1 MSNTCQICCD
11 KFNLST
17 RKPIKCQYCEFN
29 ACKTCCET
37 YILGETVVKC
47 MNTSCNR
54 DWTRQFIKSA
64 FSMVFV
70 NGKLKKHRE
79 QVLFDQERALL
90 PATQP
95 IVERRIITEKFQ
107 EELRNITAEIHKLR
121 EKRNRLENEM
131 YRTNQIQQTNTERN
145 EFIRACPDGECRG
158 FLSSQW
164 KCGICQ
170 KWACPQCH
178 EIKGFERD
186 VAHECNPETLATARL
201 ISSDTRPCPKCGTGI
216 FRVSGCFAKD
226 TKITLWDG
234 TIKNSQDICIG
245 DLLIGDNGEIR
256 TVEQLFSG
264 EDDLYEIKQNNG
276 EKYIVNS
283 KHTLALKYIGDNTP
297 IWHDSLNGWKIHWFD
312 LDEKK
317 RKTKSFK
324 ITENNDRIKTKMI
337 ADNYIKSLKIENT
350 LLITVDDY
358 LKLDD
363 LSKQKLF
370 GYKSCSGINY
380 IEQPV
385 TLDPYILGLW
395 LGDGTHTHPIIATND
410 KEIHDYINNWCQNN
424 DAELVKDTEYKL
436 RIRRKGYTFGRET
449 VDGTTYD
456 QKQIVEDKS
465 NPFMNQIKKYN
476 LLGNKHIPKEYI
488 MNSREN
494 RLKLLA
500 GIIDTDG
507 HVPKE
512 QQGKRVVIIQSNEK
526 LSNQIIYLARSLGFL
541 VNYRIRERKNVI
553 IFNCDKKDYKD
564 QFVIN
569 ISGENLADI
578 PTILPRKKC
587 MASNTNKDYFKTSI
601 EVTPIGKGNYYG
613 WTVNDNNR
621 FLLPDFTVVK
631 NCDQM
636 FCTQCHTGFNWRT
649 GRVET
654 NIHNPHYFEW
664 IRRNGNQPP
673 ADAGINPCG
682 NGGRVEI
689 SHRNYV
695 DINNLLR
702 NNINKENPLLIEC
715 NRLMSNVVRNATH
728 LRYVILPR
736 YDVRDRMRRNEE
748 LRIRYMRNQITEE
761 EFKVMLQRNQK
772 RIDKYTEIHNVLEI
786 LLTTV
791 SEIIYRFTEHLSL
804 CRDGNWNMQILN
816 EINAIVDYTNECLQE
831 ISKTYSS
838 KGFRFNYEV
847 AEIR

>member
-1 MSNTCQICCD
+1 
-11 KFNLST
+11 
-17 RKPIKCQYCEFN
+17 
-29 ACKTCCET
+29 
-37 YILGETVVKC
+37 
-47 MNTSCNR
+47 
-54 DWTRQFIKSA
+54 
-64 FSMVFV
+64 MVFV

-121 EKRNRLENEM
+121 EKRNRLETEM
-131 YRTNQIQQTNTERN
+131 YRTNQVQQTNTERN

-216 FRVSGCFAKD
+216 FRVSGC
-226 TKITLWDG
+226 
-234 TIKNSQDICIG
+234 
-245 DLLIGDNGEIR
+245 
-256 TVEQLFSG
+256 
-264 EDDLYEIKQNNG
+264 
-276 EKYIVNS
+276 
-283 KHTLALKYIGDNTP
+283 
-297 IWHDSLNGWKIHWFD
+297 
-312 LDEKK
+312 
-317 RKTKSFK
+317 
-324 ITENNDRIKTKMI
+324 
-337 ADNYIKSLKIENT
+337 
-350 LLITVDDY
+350 
-358 LKLDD
+358 
-363 LSKQKLF
+363 
-370 GYKSCSGINY
+370 
-380 IEQPV
+380 
-385 TLDPYILGLW
+385 
-395 LGDGTHTHPIIATND
+395 
-410 KEIHDYINNWCQNN
+410 
-424 DAELVKDTEYKL
+424 
-436 RIRRKGYTFGRET
+436 
-449 VDGTTYD
+449 
-456 QKQIVEDKS
+456 
-465 NPFMNQIKKYN
+465 
-476 LLGNKHIPKEYI
+476 
-488 MNSREN
+488 
-494 RLKLLA
+494 
-500 GIIDTDG
+500 
-507 HVPKE
+507 
-512 QQGKRVVIIQSNEK
+512 
-526 LSNQIIYLARSLGFL
+526 
-541 VNYRIRERKNVI
+541 
-553 IFNCDKKDYKD
+553 
-564 QFVIN
+564 
-569 ISGENLADI
+569 
-578 PTILPRKKC
+578 
-587 MASNTNKDYFKTSI
+587 
-601 EVTPIGKGNYYG
+601 
-613 WTVNDNNR
+613 
-621 FLLPDFTVVK
+621 
-631 NCDQM
+631 DQM

-702 NNINKENPLLIEC
+702 NNIKKENPLLIEC

-761 EFKVMLQRNQK
+761 EFKIMLQRNQK
-772 RIDKYTEIHNVLEI
+772 RIDKYTEMHNVLEI